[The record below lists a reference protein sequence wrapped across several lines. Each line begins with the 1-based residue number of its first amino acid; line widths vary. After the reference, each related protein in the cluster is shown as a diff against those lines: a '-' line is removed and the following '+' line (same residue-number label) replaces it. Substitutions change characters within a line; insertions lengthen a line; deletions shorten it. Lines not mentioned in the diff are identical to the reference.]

1 MKFQKIILVLLC
13 FFCLACGK
21 EEKSDEIQF
30 KEEYE
35 SYNGKYIDLEISQNN
50 LMRYSTVDEV
60 NTLIQSGTG
69 VVYIGKPDDDLSRKV
84 ADVLIDVANNTDLGV
99 IYYLKE
105 LDGVSLLDEIT
116 EQKVPLVLFVLDG
129 KITSY
134 HVGTIDGK
142 VDLSDDEVIQLYN
155 IYMNGIHEV
164 LQDAC
169 DERC

>member
-1 MKFQKIILVLLC
+1 MKVQKIVLVLLC

-21 EEKSDEIQF
+21 EEKTDEGLF

-35 SYNGKYIDLEISQNN
+35 SYNGQYIDLEISQNN
-50 LMRYSTVDEV
+50 LMKYSTVDEV

-69 VVYIGKPDDDLSRKV
+69 VVYIGKPDDDLSRKAV
-84 ADVLIDVANNTDLGV
+84 DVLIDVANNTDLET
-99 IYYLKE
+99 IYYLEE
-105 LDGVSLLDEIT
+105 LDGVVLGTEIT

-134 HVGTIDGK
+134 HVGTIDDK
-142 VDLSDDEVIQLYN
+142 VDLSEDEVIQLYN

>member
-1 MKFQKIILVLLC
+1 MKYQKIILILLC
-13 FFCLACGK
+13 FFCLACRK
-21 EEKSDEIQF
+21 EEKTDEVLF

-35 SYNGKYIDLEISQNN
+35 NYNNQYISLEISEHN
-50 LMRYSTVDEV
+50 LMKYSSVEEV
-60 NTLIQSGTG
+60 NHLIQNGTG
-69 VVYIGKPDDDLSRKV
+69 VIYIGRAADDLSRRV
-84 ADVLIDVANNTDLGV
+84 ADVLIDVANNTDLDV

-105 LDGVSLLDEIT
+105 LDGIVGIEEIT
-116 EQKVPLVLFVLDG
+116 KEEIPIVLFVLDG

-134 HVGTIDGK
+134 HVGTIEDK
-142 VDLSDDEVIQLYN
+142 VDLSEDEVLQLYN